1 MSTLQ
6 DSPALEDAS
15 STALNTP
22 AKSSTA
28 NPSWAKPVSFPDWR
42 FVLDQEPLDDQ
53 KKIQFIRAV
62 IAFLGHC
69 KAVRKPASIGIAKAY
84 LEVGLEQGNCGQI
97 DRDALRWFFITH
109 RREYGDNPPERR
121 FETAF
126 PPQPM
131 PIPEGTPEWE
141 AQLIRT
147 IRLRGFLWNTEQ
159 TYRGCLRRFATAIA
173 PKTPDQAGAEEVRD
187 HLTDLAVQKRI
198 SASGQRQAL
207 NALVFFYREVLKR
220 DLGDLG
226 EFKRARPSHR
236 IPVVLSRE
244 ELKSL
249 FASLEGT
256 WRLMA
261 ELQYGSGLR
270 ITELLELRVQSL
282 DLARGRIV
290 VRAGK
295 GNKDRVTVLAEKL
308 IPRLQAHLAHLR
320 ELFAK
325 DRENQVPGV
334 WLPAGLDRKYRG
346 AGTAWQWQ
354 WVFPMKNLS
363 QDRQTGIVRRHHVID
378 ATFQRVIKEAA
389 AKAGIDK
396 RVTPHVLRH
405 SFATHLLEAG
415 TDIRS
420 LQDLLGHACV
430 ETTQIYTHVM
440 VRPGLGARSP
450 LDQ

>member
-1 MSTLQ
+1 MNTLQ
-6 DSPALEDAS
+6 HNSALENV
-15 STALNTP
+15 STATRDAP
-22 AKSSTA
+22 TKSSTA
-28 NPSWAKPVSFPDWR
+28 NPSWSRPVSFPDWR
-42 FVLDQEPLDDQ
+42 SVLDLEPFDDQ
-53 KKIQFIRAV
+53 KKIQFVRAV
-62 IAFLGHC
+62 IAFLAHC
-69 KAVRKPASIGIAKAY
+69 KAIRKPASIEVAKAF
-84 LEVGLEQGNCGQI
+84 LEVGLGQGKCGQI

-109 RREYGDNPPERR
+109 RREYGDNPPDRR
-121 FETAF
+121 FETPF

-147 IRLRGFLWNTEQ
+147 IRLRGLLWNTEQ
-159 TYRGCLRRFATAIA
+159 TYRGCLRRFAAAIV

-187 HLTDLAVQKRI
+187 HLTDLVVQKGI

-207 NALVFFYREVLKR
+207 NALVFYYREVLQR

-236 IPVVLSRE
+236 MPVVLSHE
-244 ELKSL
+244 EIKSL

-282 DLARGRIV
+282 DLARGRLL

-295 GNKDRVTVLAEKL
+295 GDKDRVTVLADKL
-308 IPRLQAHLAHLR
+308 IPRLQAHLARLR
-320 ELFAK
+320 ELFAE
-325 DRENQVPGV
+325 DRKNQVPGV
-334 WLPAGLDRKYRG
+334 WLPAGLERKYRG

-378 ATFQRVIKEAA
+378 GTYQRMIKDAA
-389 AKAGIDK
+389 SKAGIDK

-420 LQDLLGHACV
+420 IQDLLGHACV

-440 VRPGLGARSP
+440 ARPGLGVRSP
-450 LDQ
+450 LDV